1 MRFLSKIAFI
11 NSADKSLR
19 YAEVNLDGNVH
30 FIGTQGVGKSTLLR
44 AILFFYNADTQKLG
58 IPREK
63 KNYNEY
69 YFPYQNSYIVY
80 EVQTETGK
88 FCVLTFKSQGRVA
101 FRFIDSGY
109 DKSYFIDNEGKAFET
124 WDKTREVLGKVDST
138 RIISSYEEYRNI
150 LYGNNKGLSSE
161 FRKYALIESKQY
173 QNIPRTIANV
183 FLNAKLDAEF
193 VKETI
198 IKSLNED
205 EVKID
210 LTTYS
215 QTHLRDFE
223 TNLSDIKKWT
233 DGNVEK
239 QAEKVTATYSALKY
253 LEQKKKE
260 LAFQLGYSLNN
271 LKEKQPLVQEQL
283 NSEQLKRDRVKIKL
297 NELDEVFSKKKDEI
311 VKKIGV
317 VSDKLKDISTKK
329 KEYDAIKIETILER
343 VSRKSIL
350 ELEKK
355 NLAEEKEI
363 LTSKY
368 LEIQQR
374 YEAQLRQLEN
384 QLKEFENIQQTAK
397 NLANSEFL
405 NSKDELTKQYELI
418 YDDIRLQQKEQL
430 EASSLILKEKEKS
443 ITDNKIKLSEAKYK
457 RFFETE
463 IETCKSEISNIKS
476 AVSKAETQVEQA
488 TEKIKA
494 IQREWE
500 YEEKNIKADASRKIE
515 RETEEQ
521 EKLNKEIIA
530 IEAKIENSKNSLYGW
545 LNENITDWDKT
556 IGKVIDE
563 ESVLF
568 QQGLNPK
575 KISDTNLSF
584 YGISIDTSELNKN
597 VKTVADLQQEQ
608 EIFKSK
614 IQALQQTI
622 SNLNAQSN
630 DDLEKLKRK
639 FKPKIIEQKELIQHS
654 EYIQTNSKT
663 KLDELGVRLSEWE
676 IKAKAEQK
684 TAIEKIDIVISKLSE
699 EKTIAEEQ
707 VQKIEIGIKK
717 AIETKKKE
725 KESKVKIEQEKLS
738 VILKQLDEKIQEE
751 KENVNRKVELIKTNQ
766 KKELDT
772 KGANTERIDKID
784 LRLSEVDSELIFI
797 ENNRD
802 KVAEYHKD
810 KRELFDKEDEFKNK
824 KSLFDKQLETE
835 SEKHKQQKEKLIQ
848 QIGVHNAEIEAFNKT
863 LSAYQND
870 FNAFENFAKTETYE
884 SVEQFVSSF
893 TDEHKTDN
901 SCTDL
906 INELNTTD
914 NTITRRY
921 VELQEAINKFTGNF
935 QENNLFSFKVKLAE
949 RGEFFE
955 FAEMLK
961 EFVEENKIAEYKQRV
976 EERFA
981 HIIRQIGRETNS
993 LIEKE
998 GEISKVINEINNDF
1012 VSRQFVSAVKS
1023 VELKTIESK
1032 NRIFT
1037 LLIEIKIFND
1047 EHSFDL
1053 GKPDLFSSNGQTNK
1067 NEKAIS
1073 LLKQLI
1079 KEMTISKEKEITLSD
1094 SFELLFKIVEN
1105 DNDTGWVEKLTN
1117 VGSEGTDIL
1126 VKAMIN
1132 IMLLNVFKEKASKK
1146 QSDDFRLHCMMDEIG
1161 KLHPNNVKG
1170 ILKFANDRN
1179 ILLINSSP
1187 TSLNATDYR
1196 YTYLLSKD
1204 NKNVTSIKRL
1214 VRKITK
1220 SEAQATA

>member
-1 MRFLSKIAFI
+1 MRFLSKIVFI

-58 IPREK
+58 ISREK

-88 FCVLTFKSQGRVA
+88 FCVLTFTSQGRVA
-101 FRFIDSGY
+101 FRFFDSGY
-109 DKSYFIDNEGKAFET
+109 DKGYFIDNEGKAFET
-124 WDKTREVLGKVDST
+124 WDKSREVLGKVDST

-161 FRKYALIESKQY
+161 FRKYAFIESKQY

-198 IKSLNED
+198 IKSLNEED
-205 EVKID
+205 VKID

-223 TNLSDIKKWT
+223 TNLNDIKKWT
-233 DGNVEK
+233 EGNVEK
-239 QAEKVTATYSALKY
+239 QAEKVSTKYSALRY
-253 LEQKKKE
+253 LEQQKKD
-260 LAFQLGYSLNN
+260 LAFQLGFALNKR
-271 LKEKQPLVQEQL
+271 KEIQPIVQEQL
-283 NSEQLKRDRVKIKL
+283 IAEVLKRDRFKISL
-297 NELDEVFSKKKDEI
+297 NELGDVFDKKKGDI
-311 VKKIGV
+311 QKQIGEV
-317 VSDKLKDISTKK
+317 ISKLKEITTKR
-329 KEYDAIKIETILER
+329 KEYEAIKIETILER
-343 VSRKSIL
+343 VAKKPTL
-350 ELEKK
+350 DLEKK
-355 NLAEEKEI
+355 NLSDEKEI
-363 LTSKY
+363 LTSKF

-374 YEAQLRQLEN
+374 YEAQLKQLQN
-384 QLKEFENIQQTAK
+384 QLKEFENIQQTGK
-397 NLANSEFL
+397 NSANSNFL
-405 NSKDELTKQYELI
+405 NTKEELGKQYELI
-418 YDDIRLQQKEQL
+418 YDDIRQQHKEQL
-430 EASSLILKEKEKS
+430 KTAGKNVKEKEEL
-443 ITDNKIKLSEAKYK
+443 ITKNKINLSEARYK

-463 IETCKSEISNIKS
+463 IETCKSEISAIRS
-476 AVSKAETQVEQA
+476 AISKAETQTQQA
-488 TEKIKA
+488 TKEIKN

-500 YEEKNIKADASRKIE
+500 FEEKNVKANTTRKVELKIE
-515 RETEEQ
+515 
-521 EKLNKEIIA
+521 EKEKYNKLINA
-530 IEAKIENSKNSLYGW
+530 IETKIENSKNSLYGW
-545 LNENITDWDKT
+545 LNEHIPDWDKT

-563 ESVLF
+563 ENVLF
-568 QQGLNPK
+568 LQGLNPK
-575 KISDTNLSF
+575 KITDNNLSF
-584 YGISIDTSELNKN
+584 YGISIDTNEIKKN

-608 EIFKSK
+608 EEFKNK

-622 SNLNAQSN
+622 ANLNTQSN
-630 DDLEKLKRK
+630 DELEKLKKK
-639 FKPKIIEQKELIQHS
+639 FKPKIKEQKELIQHN

-663 KLDELGVRLSEWE
+663 KLDGLGVRLSEWE
-676 IKAKAEQK
+676 IKAKAEKK
-684 TAIEKIDIVISKLSE
+684 TLTNNIEAIISKLGE
-699 EKTIAEEQ
+699 EKIKAEEQ
-707 VQKIEIGIKK
+707 VQKIENSIIKN
-717 AIETKKKE
+717 IDTKKKE
-725 KESKVKIEQEKLS
+725 KESKIKVEEQRLS
-738 VILKQLDEKIQEE
+738 DTIKQLDEQIQNEKKIIN
-751 KENVNRKVELIKTNQ
+751 KKTELIKANQ
-766 KKELDT
+766 KKELES
-772 KGANTERIDKID
+772 KGANTERIDIID
-784 LRLSEVDSELIFI
+784 LRLTQVESELNFI

-802 KVAEYHKD
+802 KVAEYNKD
-810 KRELFDKEDEFKNK
+810 KRELFDKEAEFKNN
-824 KSLFDKQLETE
+824 KSLFDKQLDNE
-835 SEKHKQQKEKLIQ
+835 SEKHKLQKDKLVQ
-848 QIGVHNAEIEAFNKT
+848 QIGIHNAEIDAVNKTLTMFQQDFEAFNT
-863 LSAYQND
+863 
-870 FNAFENFAKTETYE
+870 FTKTETYD
-884 SVEQFVSSF
+884 SIEQFIASF
-893 TDEHKTDN
+893 SDEHKSENTCAN
-901 SCTDL
+901 L
-906 INELNTTD
+906 INELNITD
-914 NTITRRY
+914 STITKRY
-921 VELQEAINKFTGNF
+921 VELQEVINKFTGNF

-949 RGEFFE
+949 RDEYFE
-955 FAEMLK
+955 FADMLK

-1012 VSRQFVSAVKS
+1012 VSRQFVTAVKS
-1023 VELKTIESK
+1023 VELKTIGSK

-1037 LLIEIKIFND
+1037 LLVEIKTYND
-1047 EHSFDL
+1047 KNSFDL
-1053 GKPDLFSSNGQTNK
+1053 GKPDLFSSNGQTSK

-1105 DNDTGWVEKLTN
+1105 DNDTGWVEKLSN

-1132 IMLLNVFKEKASKK
+1132 IMLLNVFKDKASKK
-1146 QSDDFRLHCMMDEIG
+1146 QNDDFRLHCMMDEIG

-1204 NKNVTSIKRL
+1204 NKNVTNIKRL

-1220 SEAQATA
+1220 LEVQTNA